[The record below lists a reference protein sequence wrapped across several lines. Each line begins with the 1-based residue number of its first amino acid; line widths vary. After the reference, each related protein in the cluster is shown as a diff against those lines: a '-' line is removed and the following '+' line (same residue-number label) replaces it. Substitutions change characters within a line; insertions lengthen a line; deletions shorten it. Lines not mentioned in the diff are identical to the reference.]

1 MKRFNKGQTLVE
13 VIMAMGVAI
22 IVIVALVILATSAL
36 RNAQES
42 LRKSESGKLAN
53 AGVEAA
59 IYYKNVWGF
68 SNLPSGNYQL
78 SGSDSDSG
86 TILQPSAEWID
97 VTTPSGLTYRRNIS
111 ITNASGT
118 MTIVSTVVWDDTQG
132 QKQTQVQRVV
142 TDWR

>member
-1 MKRFNKGQTLVE
+1 MRKFNKGQTLVE
-13 VIMAMGVAI
+13 VIMSMGVAV

-59 IYYKNVWGF
+59 IYFKNVWGF
-68 SNLPSGNYQL
+68 DQLPSGNYQL
-78 SGSDSDSG
+78 LGSESG
-86 TILQPSAEWID
+86 TVLQPSAEWIN
-97 VTTPSGLTYRRNIS
+97 VSTPSGLTYRRNIS

-118 MTIVSTVVWDDTQG
+118 MTIISTVAWDDTQG
-132 QKQTQVQRVV
+132 EKQTQVQRVV
-142 TDWR
+142 TDWK